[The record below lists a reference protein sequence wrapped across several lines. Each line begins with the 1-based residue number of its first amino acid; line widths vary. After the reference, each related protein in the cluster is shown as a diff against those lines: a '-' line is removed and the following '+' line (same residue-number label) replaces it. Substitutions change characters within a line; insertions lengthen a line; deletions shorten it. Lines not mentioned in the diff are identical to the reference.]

1 MYVGSF
7 WDEPLMYDDNAA
19 LFDMEERD
27 LMNDLRELPRNSA
40 VRKINELV
48 KRCRLAKVGKEK
60 KNFAREVGSLNSG
73 LMCRSE
79 ARPIITGVMHDYKV
93 TSDLKATPKLENVA
107 LVLSFNAYEDT
118 LHSRPDGGSH
128 EGRCLGFWCFVL
140 GVELRK

>member
-48 KRCRLAKVGKEK
+48 KRCRLAKVTFGCCLEYMSR
-60 KNFAREVGSLNSG
+60 NVFFAYL
-73 LMCRSE
+73 SE
-79 ARPIITGVMHDYKV
+79 RQI
-93 TSDLKATPKLENVA
+93 
-107 LVLSFNAYEDT
+107 
-118 LHSRPDGGSH
+118 R
-128 EGRCLGFWCFVL
+128 
-140 GVELRK
+140 

>member
-48 KRCRLAKVGKEK
+48 KRCRLAKV
-60 KNFAREVGSLNSG
+60 RRG
-73 LMCRSE
+73 LT
-79 ARPIITGVMHDYKV
+79 RPSQVCCLLLLLLLLD
-93 TSDLKATPKLENVA
+93 
-107 LVLSFNAYEDT
+107 VLH
-118 LHSRPDGGSH
+118 HSR
-128 EGRCLGFWCFVL
+128 
-140 GVELRK
+140 

>member
-48 KRCRLAKVGKEK
+48 KRCRLAKVPGE
-60 KNFAREVGSLNSG
+60 REV
-73 LMCRSE
+73 
-79 ARPIITGVMHDYKV
+79 MHRAK
-93 TSDLKATPKLENVA
+93 K
-107 LVLSFNAYEDT
+107 
-118 LHSRPDGGSH
+118 
-128 EGRCLGFWCFVL
+128 
-140 GVELRK
+140 

>member
-48 KRCRLAKVGKEK
+48 KRCRLAKVS
-60 KNFAREVGSLNSG
+60 F
-73 LMCRSE
+73 
-79 ARPIITGVMHDYKV
+79 
-93 TSDLKATPKLENVA
+93 DLE
-107 LVLSFNAYEDT
+107 LSFRALWYGTYRWD
-118 LHSRPDGGSH
+118 
-128 EGRCLGFWCFVL
+128 FV
-140 GVELRK
+140 

>member
-48 KRCRLAKVGKEK
+48 KRCRLAKVNDEGVGLVLTHS
-60 KNFAREVGSLNSG
+60 VGSSLVEFSWSSMVSERF
-73 LMCRSE
+73 LM
-79 ARPIITGVMHDYKV
+79 
-93 TSDLKATPKLENVA
+93 
-107 LVLSFNAYEDT
+107 
-118 LHSRPDGGSH
+118 
-128 EGRCLGFWCFVL
+128 
-140 GVELRK
+140 